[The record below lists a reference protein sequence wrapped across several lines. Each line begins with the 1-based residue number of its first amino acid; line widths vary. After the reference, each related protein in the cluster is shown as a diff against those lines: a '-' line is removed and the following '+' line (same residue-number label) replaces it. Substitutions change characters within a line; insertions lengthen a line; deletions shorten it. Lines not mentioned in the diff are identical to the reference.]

1 MNRIILFIALA
12 VFGLS
17 ACKKDVN
24 EPQVQLVAE
33 IVIGEGEGE
42 EIVVLDKGDVVDKAL
57 KGGNGK
63 FTATVE
69 DSKILEAKIEGNY
82 LKLRGLNYGMTKV
95 SVRSH
100 DKQKTLTVRVDRP
113 EISLSEAEVTLL
125 PGEVRKN
132 ITVRGGGDDAE
143 FELVNPEGA
152 IEARWEAR
160 TGVLEL
166 VGKYEGEA
174 MIIFRSKD
182 DKPAKEIKIKVK
194 ATNDV
199 SDAVGFYST
208 KSQTL
213 RPDFPVVLH
222 AYRPGKM
229 VWISASTDM
238 TNQAK
243 TRLRMAP
250 LKSPEKGAKVTQHI
264 TFVSVGQ
271 YESGEYPLIIEEV
284 RTAEGLV
291 TLRGQGFKLVVPFD
305 K

>member
-1 MNRIILFIALA
+1 MKRIFLFIALITL
-12 VFGLS
+12 GLS
-17 ACKKDVN
+17 ACKEEPK
-24 EPQVQLVAE
+24 EPQVQIAE
-33 IVIGEGEGE
+33 IVIGEGAGE
-42 EIVVLDKGDVVDKAL
+42 EVVVLDKGDTVYKVL

-82 LKLRGLNYGMTKV
+82 LKLRGLNYGTTKV

-113 EISLSEAEVTLL
+113 EINLSDKEVSLF

-143 FELVNPEGA
+143 FEVINLEGA
-152 IEARWEAR
+152 IEARWDAR

-166 VGKYEGEA
+166 VGNYEGEGT
-174 MIIFRSKD
+174 IIFRSKD
-182 DKPAKEIKIKVK
+182 DKPAKEIKVIVK

-199 SDAVGFYST
+199 SGSIGFYST

-213 RPDFPVVLH
+213 RTDFPVLLH
-222 AYRPGKM
+222 AHRPGKM
-229 VWISASTDM
+229 VWISGSMDM
-238 TNQAK
+238 TNLAK
-243 TRLRMAP
+243 TRVRMRSLR
-250 LKSPEKGAKVTQHI
+250 SPEKGATITERI
-264 TFVSVGQ
+264 TFVNVGK
-271 YESGEYPLIIEEV
+271 YESGEYPLIVEEV
-284 RTAEGLV
+284 READGLV